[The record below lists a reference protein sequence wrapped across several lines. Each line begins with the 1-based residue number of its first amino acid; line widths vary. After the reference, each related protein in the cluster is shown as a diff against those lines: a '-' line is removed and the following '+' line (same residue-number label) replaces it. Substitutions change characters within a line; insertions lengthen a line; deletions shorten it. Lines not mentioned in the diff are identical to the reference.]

1 MGSKPVTAR
10 DGKDSAGLS
19 WSRLGDGGILTVDR
33 GKQGMGLRICRFLF
47 IALLCM
53 TIKRWGIIIISMGGG
68 IVGGGIRVGGAMC
81 GAFFG
86 GGNCYA
92 NPVITSSR
100 Y

>member
-1 MGSKPVTAR
+1 
-10 DGKDSAGLS
+10 
-19 WSRLGDGGILTVDR
+19 
-33 GKQGMGLRICRFLF
+33 
-47 IALLCM
+47 M

-81 GAFFG
+81 RAFFG

-92 NPVITSSR
+92 DPVITSSK